1 MAINMKVLLKMENMM
16 EGENKLSMTEMF
28 MKENFIK
35 I

>member
-1 MAINMKVLLKMENMM
+1 MKVLLKMENMM